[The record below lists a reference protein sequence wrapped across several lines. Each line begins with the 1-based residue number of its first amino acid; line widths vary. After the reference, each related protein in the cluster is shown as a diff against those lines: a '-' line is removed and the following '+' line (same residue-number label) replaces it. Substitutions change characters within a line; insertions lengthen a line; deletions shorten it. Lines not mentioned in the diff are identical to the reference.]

1 MKSKLLLV
9 CLLGFF
15 TVFGAQK
22 QNRNRIRLWDKNLWY
37 WQYKGKP
44 VMLLGASDHDNLFQ
58 WTPEM
63 LIPHL
68 DAMEKV
74 GANYVRCVMGDS
86 KLDFELFPYIKLEN
100 GKYDLT
106 QWNDRFWQRFDFFLK
121 ETKKRDII
129 VQIEIWDRFDYSRSD
144 WGLNPY
150 NPENNVNYT
159 FEESG
164 FAREYPKHP
173 GSNDQPFFFT
183 TPEQKNNTV
192 ILPYQQRYVTEIM
205 LHALK
210 YDHVLY
216 CIDNETS
223 GEEAWSTY
231 WAKYILAEAEK
242 QKKNICVTE
251 MWDNWNLKSEQH
263 KRTFDHPA
271 IYAFCDVSQN
281 SHQTG
286 DALWNNLQ
294 WVHSYLQK
302 DPRPLN
308 TIKNYGADTGPH
320 GNTQNGIERWWLHVL
335 GGAASARFHRP
346 PSGLGLSEFSE
357 NCIRIARELE
367 EITPFWELTPR
378 NDLLENR
385 QENEAF
391 MTCLKGKTY
400 FIFFPQGGEV
410 NLNMEGYQQEFQLE
424 WVDVRKGEWL
434 NNSEKI
440 NGGEM
445 LTLKA
450 PIQSECIAVVTRK

>member
-22 QNRNRIRLWDKNLWY
+22 QNRNRIRPCDKNPWY
-37 WQYKGKP
+37 WQYKGRP
-44 VMLLGASDHDNLFQ
+44 VLLLGASDHDNLFQ

-106 QWNDRFWQRFDFFLK
+106 QWNDEFWQRFDFFLK

-150 NPENNVNYT
+150 NPENNVNYNS
-159 FEESG
+159 EESG
-164 FAREYPKHP
+164 FSKEYPKHP

-183 TPEQKNNTV
+183 TPKQKNNTI
-192 ILPYQQRYVTEIM
+192 ILLYQQRYVTGIM

-242 QKKNICVTE
+242 QKKDICVTE

-320 GNTQNGIERWWLHVL
+320 GNTQNDIERWWLHVL

-357 NCIRIARELE
+357 NCICIARKLE
-367 EITPFWELTPR
+367 QVTPLWEMTPR
-378 NDLLENR
+378 NDLLEDR
-385 QENEAF
+385 KENEAF
-391 MTCLKGKTY
+391 VTCLEGKTY
-400 FIFFPQGGEV
+400 FIFFPAGGEV
-410 NLNMEGYQQEFQLE
+410 NLNLEGYQQEFQIE
-424 WVDVRKGEWL
+424 WVNVRKGEWL
-434 NNSEKI
+434 LNSKVI
-440 NGGEM
+440 NAGEM
-445 LTLKA
+445 VTLKA
-450 PIQSECIAVVTRK
+450 PIQSECIAVITRK